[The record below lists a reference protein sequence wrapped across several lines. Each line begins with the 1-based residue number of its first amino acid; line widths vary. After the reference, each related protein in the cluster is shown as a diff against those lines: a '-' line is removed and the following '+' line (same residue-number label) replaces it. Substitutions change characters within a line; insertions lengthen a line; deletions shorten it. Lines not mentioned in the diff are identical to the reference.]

1 MAPNNSNERNEILKG
16 CLYGIIGSI
25 TEMKPTAELIQSLFE
40 GACLLCE
47 MFYKLYALKNKR

>member
-25 TEMKPTAELIQSLFE
+25 TEMKPTAELIQSLFRE
-40 GACLLCE
+40 PAYCVKCFINY
-47 MFYKLYALKNKR
+47 MP